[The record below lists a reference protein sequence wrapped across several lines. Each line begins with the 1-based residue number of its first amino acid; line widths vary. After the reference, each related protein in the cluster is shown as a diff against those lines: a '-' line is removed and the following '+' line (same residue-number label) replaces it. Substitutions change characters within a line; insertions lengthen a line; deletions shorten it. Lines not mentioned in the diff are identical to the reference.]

1 MPPPIPEPTPA
12 PSHSHTP
19 DVIDISIIPDNSDN
33 DDDSKTLPLPL
44 ALPHKTPE
52 PYIPDLP
59 QIIDF
64 PPPNPPALSR
74 TPSPTIPKKEEEEAA
89 LLTERQ
95 WEKQPEHQATPDLPL
110 KRLVLQRT
118 QRSFIPCRDPKNVA
132 TDSEM
137 TANPDTGRG

>member
-19 DVIDISIIPDNSDN
+19 DVVDISIIPDNSDN

-52 PYIPDLP
+52 PYIPDLS

-74 TPSPTIPKKEEEEAA
+74 TPSPTIPKKEEEEPA

-110 KRLVLQRT
+110 KCLVLQRT
-118 QRSFIPCRDPKNVA
+118 QRSFIPRHDPKNVA
-132 TDSEM
+132 TDREM